1 MNILDSVTLL
11 SLAQTE
17 NIFARRDYDLWNK
30 AIMSLQQKLAKQAQK
45 ARKSQRADANKGM
58 MCGDSHTTNKQQAN
72 KG

>member
-1 MNILDSVTLL
+1 MNVLDSVTLL

-17 NIFARRDYDLWNK
+17 NIFASDFDLWNK